1 MVRSLGLIAVIVAV
15 SLIFVPGLLHP
26 SKSQRFPAADVS
38 DYLTGFRQI
47 SGRAALAPRPVPK
60 GWYANGGALNG
71 TKASA
76 HLHIGWVAPGAK
88 YAGLE
93 ESVQRPAVF
102 VPAVLGR
109 RGATVT
115 GSEAINGTSWQ
126 TSTSSRGEHSLTA
139 TISGLTVVIT
149 GNATDAQLQQLAGSL
164 R

>member
-26 SKSQRFPAADVS
+26 SKSQRFPAAPYS
-38 DYLTGFRQI
+38 DYVTGFHEI

-60 GWYANGGALNG
+60 GWYANAGALSG
-71 TKASA
+71 TRTTA
-76 HLHIGWVAPGAK
+76 HLHIGWVTPGSR

-93 ESVQRPAVF
+93 ESVQSPAVF
-102 VPAVLGR
+102 VPSVLGR
-109 RGATVT
+109 RGGTVT
-115 GSEAINGTSWQ
+115 GSVPINGTTWQ
-126 TSTSSRGEHSLTA
+126 TSTSSRGEQSLST
-139 TISGLTVVIT
+139 TIRGITVVIT